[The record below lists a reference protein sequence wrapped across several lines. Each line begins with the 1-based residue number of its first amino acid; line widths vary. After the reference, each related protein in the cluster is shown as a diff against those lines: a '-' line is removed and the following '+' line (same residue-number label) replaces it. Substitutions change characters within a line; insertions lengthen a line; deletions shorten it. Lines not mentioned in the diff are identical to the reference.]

1 MKTGSLHLRKKLS
14 LLNFFFEKLI
24 NFVNH
29 TIMDQ
34 ESVEMEGII
43 LLVLHS
49 LTTAENKMKKEIGNE
64 KDNITKKEA
73 RATFFTRGK
82 VDND

>member
-1 MKTGSLHLRKKLS
+1 
-14 LLNFFFEKLI
+14 
-24 NFVNH
+24 
-29 TIMDQ
+29 MDQ

>member
-1 MKTGSLHLRKKLS
+1 M
-14 LLNFFFEKLI
+14 I

-29 TIMDQ
+29 TITDQ

-64 KDNITKKEA
+64 TDNITKKEA